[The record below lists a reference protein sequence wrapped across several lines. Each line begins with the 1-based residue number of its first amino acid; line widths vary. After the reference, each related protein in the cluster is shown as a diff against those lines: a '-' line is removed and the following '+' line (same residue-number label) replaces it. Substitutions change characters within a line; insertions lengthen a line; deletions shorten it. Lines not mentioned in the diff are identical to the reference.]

1 MVNIVK
7 FAQFYCIYLL
17 SFAQMSAGEK
27 QIRCFY
33 KKTIYSMVVLPS
45 GIGTLYTVRI
55 FGGLQAA
62 GMSRIISC
70 FFEIISAKYRLK
82 ESLPLS
88 IIDHRVCFLKEMYLG
103 TFSHRTRLLATL
115 YIIITLERT

>member
-17 SFAQMSAGEK
+17 SSAQMSAEEK

-55 FGGLQAA
+55 FGSLQAA
-62 GMSRIISC
+62 DGQNFVYC
-70 FFEIISAKYRLK
+70 THLLVAYRCHV
-82 ESLPLS
+82 SP
-88 IIDHRVCFLKEMYLG
+88 
-103 TFSHRTRLLATL
+103 A
-115 YIIITLERT
+115 

>member
-33 KKTIYSMVVLPS
+33 KKTIYAMVVLS
-45 GIGTLYTVRI
+45 DMVRILYTAHICR
-55 FGGLQAA
+55 QHTDA
-62 GMSRIISC
+62 MYPRIIS
-70 FFEIISAKYRLK
+70 
-82 ESLPLS
+82 
-88 IIDHRVCFLKEMYLG
+88 
-103 TFSHRTRLLATL
+103 
-115 YIIITLERT
+115 

>member
-17 SFAQMSAGEK
+17 SFAQMSAEEK

-62 GMSRIISC
+62 GMSRIIS
-70 FFEIISAKYRLK
+70 
-82 ESLPLS
+82 LS
-88 IIDHRVCFLKEMYLG
+88 IIDHWVCFLKEMYLG
-103 TFSHRTRLLATL
+103 TFSHRARSLATL

>member
-17 SFAQMSAGEK
+17 YSVQMSAVEK

-45 GIGTLYTVRI
+45 EIGTLYTTRI
-55 FGGLQAA
+55 WDDLRAA
-62 GMSRIISC
+62 GMFRIISYS
-70 FFEIISAKYRLK
+70 F
-82 ESLPLS
+82 
-88 IIDHRVCFLKEMYLG
+88 
-103 TFSHRTRLLATL
+103 
-115 YIIITLERT
+115 

>member
-45 GIGTLYTVRI
+45 EIGTLYTI
-55 FGGLQAA
+55 CIWDGLRAA
-62 GMSRIISC
+62 GMFRIISYS
-70 FFEIISAKYRLK
+70 F
-82 ESLPLS
+82 
-88 IIDHRVCFLKEMYLG
+88 
-103 TFSHRTRLLATL
+103 
-115 YIIITLERT
+115 

>member
-17 SFAQMSAGEK
+17 SSAQMSAGEK

-33 KKTIYSMVVLPS
+33 KKTIYSMAVMPS

-55 FGGLQAA
+55 FGRFACRRYVPYNF
-62 GMSRIISC
+62 M
-70 FFEIISAKYRLK
+70 FF
-82 ESLPLS
+82 
-88 IIDHRVCFLKEMYLG
+88 
-103 TFSHRTRLLATL
+103 
-115 YIIITLERT
+115 